1 MIEKQL
7 KISIVYSA
15 SADRVSIGGTDFC
28 ALIKDFMEKNGTE
41 PIGSSAGEMNQ
52 ADGLLCVIADNDYE
66 EVRKCLNYALD
77 KDKKVAYYLANDVT
91 LDGGMKLQLGLA
103 TNLGKLTEDMSSLRN
118 WISNLDNARRSSN
131 RKRNIITAVAGIL
144 IATLICAIVFFTI
157 GNRNISQKGNAEVT
171 LPANIATEEAK
182 TEIAE
187 DIETLKVLDLSG
199 QNITDISFLA
209 DGVNLEELDL
219 SNNEITDI
227 SVLAKLT
234 KLRKLN
240 ISNNAIED
248 INILL
253 VLPELEEV
261 DISNNP
267 IKDYTVMDYMKDVD
281 WKF

>member
-1 MIEKQL
+1 MIKKQL

-15 SADRVSIGGTDFC
+15 SADRVCTGGTDFC
-28 ALIKDFMEKNGTE
+28 ALIKDFMENNGTE

-52 ADGLLCVIADNDYE
+52 ADGLLCVITDNDYE

-77 KDKKVAYYLANDVT
+77 KNKKVAYYLANDVT

-103 TNLGKLTEDMSSLRN
+103 TNLGKLIEDMESLQKWLN
-118 WISNLDNARRSSN
+118 NLDQDKRKNNKKRSV
-131 RKRNIITAVAGIL
+131 ITLITGVL
-144 IATLICAIVFFTI
+144 IAALIIAIVFFVL
-157 GNRNISQKGNAEVT
+157 GDGNISPKGNAEVPLQT
-171 LPANIATEEAK
+171 NIVTKEAK

-219 SNNEITDI
+219 SNNGITDI

-253 VLPELEEV
+253 ALPELEEV

-267 IKDYTVMDYMKDVD
+267 IKDYTVMDYMKDID
-281 WKF
+281 WKS